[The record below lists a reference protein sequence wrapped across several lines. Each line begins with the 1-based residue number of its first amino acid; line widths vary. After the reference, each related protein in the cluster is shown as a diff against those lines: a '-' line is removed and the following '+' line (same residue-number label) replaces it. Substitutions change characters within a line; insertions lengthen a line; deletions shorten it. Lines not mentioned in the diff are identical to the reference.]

1 MSEIWTPAKRAICAL
16 NLGKPDEIPTF
27 ELEFQLSEEF
37 FGYPLADPRFERDIY
52 VTLTPAEIERAAIDL
67 ADKYARVYGT
77 ATAYDIGGAA
87 ISGDPEKD
95 SKQGLDYSIIP
106 VYAPEWYDVNSPIT
120 KAFRKRLREHFG
132 DTRLFGAHGDG
143 TFAIPS
149 GSDMYE
155 FVYRLADEPDEV
167 HDEAK
172 RMCEN
177 AIEANK
183 RQKEAGL
190 DVALLCS
197 DYCYNSGPFLS
208 PAMFEEFIFP
218 YLARICKEG
227 KESGLYMI
235 KHTDG
240 NIMPIIDQLVEARP
254 HALHSIDPMAGVD
267 IREVKRLY
275 GDRVALCGNV
285 HCAALQ
291 TGSDEEVRASAEY
304 CLKYGGENGGYIFAT
319 SNIPFK
325 GMPPE
330 RYFMILDI
338 WRSMRR
344 YEN

>member
-1 MSEIWTPAKRAICAL
+1 
-16 NLGKPDEIPTF
+16 
-27 ELEFQLSEEF
+27 
-37 FGYPLADPRFERDIY
+37 
-52 VTLTPAEIERAAIDL
+52 
-67 ADKYARVYGT
+67 
-77 ATAYDIGGAA
+77 
-87 ISGDPEKD
+87 
-95 SKQGLDYSIIP
+95 
-106 VYAPEWYDVNSPIT
+106 
-120 KAFRKRLREHFG
+120 
-132 DTRLFGAHGDG
+132 
-143 TFAIPS
+143 
-149 GSDMYE
+149 MYE

-167 HDEAK
+167 HEEAK
-172 RMCEN
+172 RMCQN

-218 YLARICKEG
+218 YLADICKKG
-227 KESGLYMI
+227 KEDGLYII

-291 TGSDEEVRASAEY
+291 TGTDEEVRASAEY

-330 RYFMILDI
+330 RYSMILDI
-338 WRSMRR
+338 WRSMRK
-344 YEN
+344 Y